1 MCLDQ
6 SALYDEC
13 VVCFSDEGV
22 VPDVIK
28 LQISFTSLVHFLLQ
42 FTFPSWYQHFSQK
55 YFNWFLFICQFWLH
69 FYPCVFYPISTSLNH
84 LVPMVRFSNW
94 LNLNFETIAHR
105 GQTNDQRIDYLTV
118 KPSDLKHS
126 LCNSIS
132 RWQSLSSSPLDKMQA
147 SRACFVSG
155 QQQQIFLPDLMPTF
169 CMLLLS
175 VAIGGGDGAEAE
187 FPMLKQ

>member
-1 MCLDQ
+1 
-6 SALYDEC
+6 
-13 VVCFSDEGV
+13 
-22 VPDVIK
+22 
-28 LQISFTSLVHFLLQ
+28 
-42 FTFPSWYQHFSQK
+42 
-55 YFNWFLFICQFWLH
+55 
-69 FYPCVFYPISTSLNH
+69 
-84 LVPMVRFSNW
+84 MVRFSNW